1 MELAAIQR
9 LLVDLQHSIDSDKVA
24 ALIADAKTRLETS
37 VGLHPYT
44 SYLREHLGEA
54 ARFDVI
60 CALWQLALADDRID
74 KFEEHTIRQAADLL
88 YLSHSRFYR
97 GQTEGKVDVERRL
110 GRVGLFA
117 YRLCTVFLLQRCHQ
131 VFEGLCVLLVHGHE
145 LFVRGNDARPRTLHG
160 EVCSRRQFNPV
171 RQSRQ

>member
-1 MELAAIQR
+1 MLAKLQSLFSPEQTEDENAIETDLAAASLMLEVCWSDHRVDDTELAAIQR
-9 LLVDLQHSIDSDKVA
+9 LLVDLYSIDSDKVA

-54 ARFDVI
+54 ERFDVI

-88 YLSHSRFYR
+88 YLSHSRFI
-97 GQTEGKVDVERRL
+97 EAKL
-110 GRVGLFA
+110 KA
-117 YRLCTVFLLQRCHQ
+117 KSMS
-131 VFEGLCVLLVHGHE
+131 
-145 LFVRGNDARPRTLHG
+145 NDA
-160 EVCSRRQFNPV
+160 
-171 RQSRQ
+171 

>member
-1 MELAAIQR
+1 MLAKLQSLFSPEQTEDENAIETDLAAASLMLEVCWSDHYVDDVELAAIQR
-9 LLVDLQHSIDSDKVA
+9 LLVDLYSIDSDKVA

-54 ARFDVI
+54 ERFDVI

-88 YLSHSRFYR
+88 YLSHSRFIEAKLKAKS
-97 GQTEGKVDVERRL
+97 TS
-110 GRVGLFA
+110 
-117 YRLCTVFLLQRCHQ
+117 
-131 VFEGLCVLLVHGHE
+131 
-145 LFVRGNDARPRTLHG
+145 NDA
-160 EVCSRRQFNPV
+160 
-171 RQSRQ
+171 